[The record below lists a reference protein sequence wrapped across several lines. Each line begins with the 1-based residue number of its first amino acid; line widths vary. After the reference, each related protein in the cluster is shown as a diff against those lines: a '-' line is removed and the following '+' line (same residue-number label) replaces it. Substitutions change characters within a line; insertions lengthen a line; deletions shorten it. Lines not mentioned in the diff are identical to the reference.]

1 MMKEEG
7 DLKGA
12 LVLAFSE
19 LGYLKALV
27 FLEVM
32 AFKFSKRFSM
42 GIFERFPRAVR
53 TERV

>member
-1 MMKEEG
+1 MKEEG

-12 LVLAFSE
+12 LALAFSE

-32 AFKFSKRFSM
+32 AFISKKK
-42 GIFERFPRAVR
+42 
-53 TERV
+53 